1 MPEITI
7 NLPIALGLIALFL
20 AVGAGLVYMAM
31 RRTPAAL
38 ADATIT
44 PTATLTATA
53 TQTSIPFTPTVTSTP
68 LPTPTPLSYVVKAQ
82 DTCLGIAFSFGISVQ
97 SIVLLNPELS
107 ADCSNIFEN
116 QKLLIPQPTPTPTPL
131 PTATLNPAE
140 ATEAACDKFPYT
152 VQEND
157 TLSSIALNFNVTMQ
171 SIRDFNGL
179 VSETVRLGQQLQ
191 IPLCQRIGT
200 PGPTPTP
207 TPPPPYPAPNLLL
220 PADGAAF
227 TLADDLV
234 ALQWATV
241 GELRANEA
249 YAVSIEDVTEGQGRK
264 LVEYVTDT
272 KYNVPVNFRANN
284 SNPHVYRWWI
294 LPVRQTGT
302 DKSGNPVWDSAG
314 APSPPRVFIWSGV
327 TGAVTPTP

>member
-53 TQTSIPFTPTVTSTP
+53 TQTSIPFTPTVTNTP
-68 LPTPTPLSYVVKAQ
+68 LPTPTPLSYVVKAR

-200 PGPTPTP
+200 PRSYTYSHSSTSLPGSQFITTGRRSSF
-207 TPPPPYPAPNLLL
+207 YP
-220 PADGAAF
+220 G
-227 TLADDLV
+227 
-234 ALQWATV
+234 
-241 GELRANEA
+241 G
-249 YAVSIEDVTEGQGRK
+249 
-264 LVEYVTDT
+264 
-272 KYNVPVNFRANN
+272 
-284 SNPHVYRWWI
+284 
-294 LPVRQTGT
+294 
-302 DKSGNPVWDSAG
+302 
-314 APSPPRVFIWSGV
+314 
-327 TGAVTPTP
+327 